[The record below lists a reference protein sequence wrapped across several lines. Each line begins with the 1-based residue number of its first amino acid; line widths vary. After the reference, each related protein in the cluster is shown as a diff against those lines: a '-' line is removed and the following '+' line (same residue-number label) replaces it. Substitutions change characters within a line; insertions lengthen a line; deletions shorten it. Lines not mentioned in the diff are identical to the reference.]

1 MKSLTLRYTA
11 ATVRDL
17 NDIREFLEG
26 AILNLGGDEDT
37 AGDFVL
43 AVNEAVTN
51 VLLHGYDERPGPVT
65 VCVEADEKDL
75 LVRLLDDAPL
85 FDPTA
90 VPPPDINLPLEERPL
105 GGLGVHMMRQLTDEL
120 TYSVNE
126 NGKNQLVFLKRN
138 VVETPQSGPLPSS

>member
-1 MKSLTLRYTA
+1 MKSLTLRYTT

-26 AILNLGGDEDT
+26 AIMNLGGDEDT

-51 VLLHGYDERPGPVT
+51 ILLHGYDEKPGPVT
-65 VCVEADEKDL
+65 VSVEADGADL
-75 LVRLLDDAPL
+75 LVRLMDDAPL

-120 TYSVNE
+120 IYTVTD
-126 NGKNQLVFLKRN
+126 NGKNQLVFLKHN
-138 VVETPQSGPLPSS
+138 VVSMP

>member
-1 MKSLTLRYTA
+1 MKSLAITYSS

-17 NDIREFLEG
+17 NDIREFLER
-26 AILNLGGDEDT
+26 AILTLGGDEEV

-51 VLLHGYDERPGPVT
+51 VLLHGYDDLPGFVI
-65 VCVEADEKDL
+65 VGVEADGSDL
-75 LVRLLDDAPL
+75 RVRLTDEARL

-105 GGLGVHMMRQLTDEL
+105 GGLGVHMMRQLTDKL
-120 TYSVNE
+120 IYAIDKDGRNE
-126 NGKNQLVFLKRN
+126 LVFLKQN
-138 VVETPQSGPLPSS
+138 VLGVPQV

>member
-1 MKSLTLRYTA
+1 MKSLTLRYTT

-17 NDIREFLEG
+17 NDIREFLEN
-26 AILNLGGDEDT
+26 AVLNLGGDEDS

-51 VLLHGYDERPGPVT
+51 ILLHGYNERPGPVT
-65 VCVEADEKDL
+65 VSVEVDGADL

-90 VPPPDINLPLEERPL
+90 VPPPDITLPLEERPL

-120 TYSVNE
+120 VYTVTE
-126 NGKNQLVFLKRN
+126 NGKNELAFVKHG
-138 VVETPQSGPLPSS
+138 VVGSP

>member
-1 MKSLTLRYTA
+1 MKSLTLRYST

-17 NDIREFLEG
+17 NDIREFLESSV
-26 AILNLGGDEDT
+26 LNLGGDEDS
-37 AGDFVL
+37 AGDLVL

-51 VLLHGYDERPGPVT
+51 ILLHGYGEKPGAVL
-65 VCVEADEKDL
+65 VCTEANGMDL
-75 LVRLLDDAPL
+75 SVRLIDDAPL

-120 TYSVNE
+120 LYRVNSAGQNE
-126 NGKNQLVFLKRN
+126 LIFVKRG
-138 VVETPQSGPLPSS
+138 VLPTSQS